1 MRRIPRCLNPGK
13 IALLALAVFALLP
26 VASASAGR
34 MLVTGH
40 DADYH
45 CSGGAQCHFVKTA
58 TNWVRGG
65 APDPSKP
72 VLVLDT
78 DDLDFPAALAQPEA
92 FGPGGISTVVMDPKS
107 PQFAAE
113 PLTTDRYSAILIA
126 SDTTCGG
133 CDLNISPTDD
143 PNQTL
148 DSDAINARKAD
159 IEAFFNAGGGVYAN
173 AGAEHADG
181 DLSDG
186 QDDYY
191 NFLPIPATGVAVTQP
206 FCLTDAGIALGFEDS
221 TTQCA
226 DTSKQNIGTH
236 NDINCC
242 PTHNSFAEPPAGS
255 VLQVSERDSQ
265 GFAETLFGEGRIGN
279 GVLDNGPPAS
289 SASAPACSADGKI
302 TVTVTDNA
310 GGSGPKAALYQVD
323 GGPTQSA
330 PVDSS
335 GHAVITVANGKHSL
349 TFWGQD
355 AATNE
360 ETTHHTL
367 SVNVDTVHHCS
378 PQVGVAGVR
387 SACVSHAFTLKFSVA
402 TSAAVK
408 RVTVKLDGKK
418 VSTNKKSSFKLK
430 INAKKLKA
438 GRHRLTITAVDS
450 AGNTSTVKRSFS
462 VCKAVAP
469 KRRVA
474 PRFTG

>member
-1 MRRIPRCLNPGK
+1 MRNIVSAVSPRK
-13 IALLALAVFALLP
+13 ILLIGIAVFALLP

-40 DADYH
+40 DADFH
-45 CSGGAQCHFVKTA
+45 CTGGDQCHFVQVA
-58 TNWVRGG
+58 TTWVRGA

-72 VLVLDT
+72 VLVLDAS
-78 DDLDFPAALAQPEA
+78 DLDFPTSLDNA
-92 FGPGGISTVVMDPKS
+92 FGAGNIPTVVMDPKS
-107 PQFAAE
+107 AQFAAE
-113 PLTTDRYSAILIA
+113 PLTTDRYSAILVA
-126 SDTTCGG
+126 SDTSCGG
-133 CDLNISPTDD
+133 CDLNVNNTD
-143 PNQTL
+143 

-173 AGAEHADG
+173 AGADHADG
-181 DLSDG
+181 DSSDG
-186 QDDYY
+186 PDVFY

-206 FCLTDAGIALGFEDS
+206 FCLTDAGIALGFEDA
-221 TTQCA
+221 TTECA

-236 NDINCC
+236 DDINCC
-242 PTHNSFAEPPAGS
+242 PTHNSFAEPPAGGP
-255 VLQVSERDSQ
+255 LQVSERDNQ
-265 GFAETLFGEGRIGN
+265 GFAETLFGEGKIGN

-289 SASAPACSADGKI
+289 SASAPACSPDGKI

-310 GGSGPKAALYQVD
+310 GGSGPKAALYSVD
-323 GGPTQSA
+323 GGAVQSA
-330 PVDSS
+330 PVDAS
-335 GHAVITVANGKHSL
+335 GHALITLANGQHSL

-360 ETTHHTL
+360 EAAHHTL
-367 SVNVDTVHHCS
+367 SVNVDTVHHCA

-387 SACVSHAFTLKFSVA
+387 RACASRSFTLKFNVA
-402 TSAAVK
+402 ASATVK

-418 VSTNKKSSFKLK
+418 VSTNKKSSFRIK
-430 INAKKLKA
+430 INTKKLKA

-450 AGNTSTVKRSFS
+450 AGNTSTVRRTFS

-469 KRRVA
+469 KRRAA